1 LGYRNKNKI
10 MTTTDQVVF
19 KLEVTFNDLLDGNEE
34 LKSKFKLLNKDEQS
48 KFIET
53 NMNAISNGMGE
64 GTDYSTVMSIVSDIL
79 IEDLD
84 KSNVTSRDYK
94 DELLLAKLG
103 KFLSI
108 EEGTED
114 EVLEKWNSL
123 TTENDSDLADDH
135 FTMWQPLE
143 YSLTIKQLAEQL

>member
-1 LGYRNKNKI
+1 

>member
-1 LGYRNKNKI
+1 MGYRNKNKI